1 MQIVQTLKEVALD
14 KLCVTSGE
22 ALDMTANIT
31 DTAQFRAILESHAHS
46 ELGSTYVR
54 RRIELLERLTCAYK
68 GRHRSDIVAIGG
80 GYGVDDQTGLPKM
93 PDNPFEGME

>member
-1 MQIVQTLKEVALD
+1 ME
-14 KLCVTSGE
+14 KLCVTEGE

-31 DTAQFRAILESHAHS
+31 DSRQFAAILESHAHS

-68 GRHRSDIVAIGG
+68 GRHRSDLVAIGR
-80 GYGVDDQTGLPKM
+80 GYNEEENQLPIL
-93 PDNPFEGME
+93 PTNPFEGVED